1 MTAGKHQG
9 VPPLL
14 RVTFGPTGGDR
25 TTSRFRL
32 SFRIGRQDDC
42 EVCIKDDYVSRYH
55 AEVAFTD
62 GVWWVQ
68 DLGSANGI
76 YVDGQRV
83 PKASIPD
90 SASIRLGVY
99 GPVVVFELERPKTTP
114 QPPTREDRKPE
125 TKAEARPAPTPQPKQ
140 ESGLT
145 VARYIDHYFGK
156 KNTAEDA
163 PAGQHTMYIRRAFEH
178 VQTQQKRRY
187 GKVIGILAV
196 LALAA
201 AAYALYEH
209 EESRKQAAMAQDLFY
224 TMKSLD
230 LDLANLQ
237 RMVADSHNPLAAQEL
252 TKYRERH
259 QEMER
264 SYDQY
269 LASLHVYSPK
279 MPEQQRLV
287 LRVARIFGECEL
299 DMPKGFS
306 DEVNKYIK
314 RWQSSTRLKAAIDKA
329 TASGYTKTIS
339 KEMLEQGLPPQF
351 FYLALQESDF
361 DPYISGPKTRSG
373 VAKGLWQFTPQ
384 TAVKYGLHL
393 GPLVDLARPDPS
405 DDRDRPDRATHAAAR
420 YLKDL
425 YSTDAQAS
433 GFLVMACYNWGEGQV
448 LPLVRS
454 MPANPKQRNF
464 WKLLANHRE
473 RIPHETYDYVF
484 SIISAAVIGE
494 NPRLFGFDFDN
505 PLLQAESGT
514 STQAASRRPTLAQS
528 YRSESDGG
536 FTSPSINFNH
546 SSFRIRRNRGRLP
559 ENTAIPK
566 SPRARR
572 NANWISS
579 RNSSGSSPS

>member
-1 MTAGKHQG
+1 MTAGQHKG

-14 RVTFGPTGGDR
+14 RVTAGPTGGDR
-25 TTSRFRL
+25 ATFRFRL

-55 AEVAFTD
+55 AEVSFED
-62 GVWWVQ
+62 GVWWVR

-76 YVDGQRV
+76 YVAGQRV
-83 PKASIPD
+83 PKSPIRGTAT
-90 SASIRLGVY
+90 IRLGVY
-99 GPVVVFELERPKTTP
+99 GPEVVFETEPTPKQVG
-114 QPPTREDRKPE
+114 QPASSERKPE
-125 TKAEARPAPTPQPKQ
+125 TKREKRAETTPAPRQD
-140 ESGLT
+140 SGHT
-145 VARYIDHYFGK
+145 VARYVEHYFGNK
-156 KNTAEDA
+156 KTGDDV

-187 GKVIGILAV
+187 GRVM
-196 LALAA
+196 LALALLTLA
-201 AAYALYEH
+201 AAGYAFYEH
-209 EESRKQAAMAQDLFY
+209 EEVLKQRAMASDLFY
-224 TMKSLD
+224 TMKALD
-230 LDLANLQ
+230 VDMANIQ
-237 RMVADSHNPLAAQEL
+237 RVVAESHNPIAAQEIE
-252 TKYRERH
+252 TYRNRH
-259 QEMER
+259 QELEKN
-264 SYDQY
+264 YDQF

-279 MPEQQRLV
+279 MSEQQRLV

-299 DMPKGFS
+299 DMPRGFS

-314 RWQSSTRLKAAIDKA
+314 RWQSSGRLKAAIQKA
-329 TASGYTKTIS
+329 SASGYANTIS
-339 KEMLEQGLPPQF
+339 KEMLAQGLPPQF

-373 VAKGLWQFTPQ
+373 VPKGMWQFTPQ

-393 GPLVDLARPDPS
+393 GPLVDLQRPDPG
-405 DDRDRPDRATHAAAR
+405 DDRDHPDRSTRAAAK

-433 GFLVMACYNWGEGQV
+433 GFLVMACYNWGESQM

-484 SIISAAVIGE
+484 SIVSAAVIGE

-505 PLLQAESGT
+505 PLVAADRVKAESGA
-514 STQAASRRPTLAQS
+514 SAQAASTQPTLAS
-528 YRSESDGG
+528 AR
-536 FTSPSINFNH
+536 
-546 SSFRIRRNRGRLP
+546 
-559 ENTAIPK
+559 
-566 SPRARR
+566 RARH
-572 NANWISS
+572 
-579 RNSSGSSPS
+579 